1 MNIDKSKA
9 LSQNVVVAASKFIP
23 DIEGHHLSTFGVRFI
38 YFIFQPNETKVEDT
52 VFYNIKL

>member
-1 MNIDKSKA
+1 MNKDKSKE

-23 DIEGHHLSTFGVRFI
+23 GIEGHHLSPFRARFI

-52 VFYNIKL
+52 VY